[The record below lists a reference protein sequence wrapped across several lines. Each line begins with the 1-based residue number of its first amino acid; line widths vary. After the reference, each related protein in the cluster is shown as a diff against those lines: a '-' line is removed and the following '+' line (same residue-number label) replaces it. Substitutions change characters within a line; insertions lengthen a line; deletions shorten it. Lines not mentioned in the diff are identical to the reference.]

1 MSDHGENTFSGIKG
15 LNQMAVGSKEEKEEG
30 NSQKSLPRVKKIG

>member
-15 LNQMAVGSKEEKEEG
+15 LNQTAMGSKEEKEG